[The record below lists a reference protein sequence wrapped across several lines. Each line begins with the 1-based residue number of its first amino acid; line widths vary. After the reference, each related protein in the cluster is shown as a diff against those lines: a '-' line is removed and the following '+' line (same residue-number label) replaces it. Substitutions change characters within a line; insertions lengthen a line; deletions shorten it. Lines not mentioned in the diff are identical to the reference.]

1 MSVYTNISGAELER
15 FLERYRC
22 GALVSFEGI
31 GEGIENTNYFVEAR
45 CGSYVLTLF
54 EWLAYDE
61 LPYFLELMAHVAD
74 AGLPCPHPV
83 ADARGEY
90 LQRLKNKPAALIT
103 RLRGRTVAAA
113 GTAHCEQVGGAL
125 ARLHAAARTFR
136 RRRPDGRD
144 LDWFHEQQRRLAPV
158 LDADDRALLHS
169 EIEHQ
174 ARAARAWPTLPGGT
188 IHADLFRDNVL
199 FDGARLSG
207 LIDFYYAC
215 EGHLL
220 YDVAVAVNDWC
231 RRDDG
236 GVSRGRYA
244 ALIRGYHERRAL
256 TPAEARAWPDVL
268 RRAALRFWL
277 SRLRDRAQPRAG
289 AITHVK
295 NPDVFKSILLDC
307 RAGAPPLATTR
318 G

>member
-22 GALVSFEGI
+22 GALVAFEGI
-31 GEGIENTNYFVEAR
+31 GEGIENTNYFVDTR
-45 CGSYVLTLF
+45 RGSYVLTIF
-54 EWLAYDE
+54 EWLAHDE
-61 LPYFLELMAHVAD
+61 LPYFLELMAHLAD

-83 ADARGEY
+83 ADARGDC
-90 LQRLKNKPAALIT
+90 LQRLKDKPATLIT

-113 GTAHCEQVGGAL
+113 DAGHCEQVGGAL
-125 ARLHAAARTFR
+125 ARLHEAARTFR
-136 RRRPDGRD
+136 RRRPNGRD
-144 LDWFHEQQRRLAPV
+144 LDWFNEQQRRLAPR
-158 LDADDRALLHS
+158 LSDDERALLRS
-169 EIEHQ
+169 EIAHQ
-174 ARAARAWPTLPGGT
+174 AQAARAWKALPHGT

-199 FDGARLSG
+199 FDGDRLSG

-215 EGHLL
+215 EGCLL

-236 GVSRGRYA
+236 GVHRERYV
-244 ALIRGYHERRAL
+244 ALLRGYRERRAP

-277 SRLRDRAQPRAG
+277 SRLRDRAAPRDG

-295 NPDVFKSILLDC
+295 DPEVFRNILLDC
-307 RAGAPPLATTR
+307 RAGAPALAAAT
-318 G
+318 

>member
-1 MSVYTNISGAELER
+1 MSVYTNVSSAELKR
-15 FLERYRC
+15 FLTRYRC
-22 GALVSFEGI
+22 GALVAFEGI
-31 GEGIENTNYFVEAR
+31 GEGIENTNYFVDTR
-45 CGSYVLTLF
+45 HGSYVLTIF
-54 EWLAYDE
+54 EWLAHDE

-83 ADARGEY
+83 ADVRGEY
-90 LQRLKNKPAALIT
+90 LQRLKDKPATLIT
-103 RLRGRTVAAA
+103 RLRGRTVADADA
-113 GTAHCEQVGGAL
+113 DHCEQVGDVL
-125 ARLHAAARTFR
+125 ARLHETTRTFR

-144 LDWFHEQQRRLAPV
+144 LHWFREQQRRLAPK
-158 LDADDRALLHS
+158 LGADERALLRS

-174 ARAARAWPTLPGGT
+174 GRVANACPTLPGGT

-199 FDGARLSG
+199 FDDARLSG

-215 EGHLL
+215 EGCLL
-220 YDVAVAVNDWC
+220 YDVAVTVNDWC

-236 GVSRGRYA
+236 GISHERYA
-244 ALIRGYHERRAL
+244 ALLRGYRERRAP

-277 SRLRDRAQPRAG
+277 SRLRDRAQPRTG

-295 NPDVFKSILLDC
+295 NPDVFKNILLDC
-307 RAGAPPLATTR
+307 RTGAPPLVATT
-318 G
+318 